1 VRVKGIVWL
10 GTRTPHFAEMR
21 DFFAALAGKPHTE
34 EGEFAVWDLENGD
47 RLEVFGAGGDAPPYA
62 DAPVAGFLV
71 DDVAAARAEL
81 ETHGAEFIGQVH
93 DYGDGNQWS
102 HFRAPDGHVY
112 ELTNRPDHP
121 LRRDAER
128 RGRQAELG

>member
-10 GTRTPHFAEMR
+10 GTRTPRFAEMR
-21 DFFAALAGKPHTE
+21 DFFAALAGEPHIDE
-34 EGEFAVWDLENGD
+34 DGFAVWDLENGD
-47 RLEVFGAGGDAPPYA
+47 RLEVFGPDGDAPPYSE
-62 DAPVAGFLV
+62 APVAGFLV

-81 ETHGAEFIGQVH
+81 ERHGTEFIGPVH
-93 DYGDGNQWS
+93 AYGDGNEWS

-121 LRRDAER
+121 LRRE
-128 RGRQAELG
+128 